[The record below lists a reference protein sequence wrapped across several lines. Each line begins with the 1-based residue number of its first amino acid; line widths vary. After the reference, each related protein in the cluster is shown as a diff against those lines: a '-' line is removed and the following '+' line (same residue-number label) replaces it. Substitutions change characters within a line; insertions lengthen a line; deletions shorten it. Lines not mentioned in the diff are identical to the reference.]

1 MMSGHAIFERRPP
14 ILLMRRIAWRDGGQ
28 PLPLGSRL
36 LRSALCSRCRTTFF
50 LDAAKLTSFDPIG
63 ERDTFLDA
71 AKLTSFDPI
80 GERDTAVLLER
91 FAAARRLAFGSW
103 MRLPPRSC
111 GRVLHPSR
119 LSHWHTSRDPM
130 MQVSCHGLGLGSR
143 VASLFVRHAAPPM
156 SPGRGVRE
164 RSSSCSKRERRTQRC
179 LSLGAPIGSRHARRV
194 HILPAFDTAVRL
206 CTRIRRA
213 VAGLRGRIPPE
224 ADTRSRCLDNMRRRH
239 SVEVRARQTRTPR
252 S

>member
-36 LRSALCSRCRTTFF
+36 LRSALCSRCRTTF
-50 LDAAKLTSFDPIG
+50 
-63 ERDTFLDA
+63 FLDA

-156 SPGRGVRE
+156 SPGREVRE

-213 VAGLRGRIPPE
+213 VAGLRGRIRPE

>member
-36 LRSALCSRCRTTFF
+36 LRSALCSRCRTTF
-50 LDAAKLTSFDPIG
+50 
-63 ERDTFLDA
+63 FLDA

-164 RSSSCSKRERRTQRC
+164 RPSSCSKRERRTQRC